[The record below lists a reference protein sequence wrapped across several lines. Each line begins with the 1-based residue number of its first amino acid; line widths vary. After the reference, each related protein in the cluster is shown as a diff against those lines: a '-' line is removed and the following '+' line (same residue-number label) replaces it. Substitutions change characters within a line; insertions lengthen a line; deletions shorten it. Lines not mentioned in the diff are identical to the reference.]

1 MIFDVLDQKMK
12 DMKALRQ
19 REERRANQKQQEAA
33 DQKYRGLVEEAHL
46 LVRSVNAVR
55 HMLKFPVSEELRTD
69 CLTLLDEL
77 ESVVSA
83 GYAVQESVEKVKRRY
98 DALHGQM
105 KKAWAEYFRSH
116 TADTLNTLR
125 VIRSIDET
133 SVDRYIEQIE
143 AAKDWSAGLSAF
155 GVLMVTLMFA
165 EELIKR
171 LDMAEE
177 TVDFLHKMASG
188 RATAADLSEGI
199 AAWLRKEGLDKK
211 IRLSFLSR

>member
-19 REERRANQKQQEAA
+19 REERRANQKQQAA
-33 DQKYRGLVEEAHL
+33 LDRKYRALVEEAERFSDSL
-46 LVRSVNAVR
+46 ACVRDT
-55 HMLKFPVSEELRTD
+55 LEFPVSEELRTD

-77 ESVVSA
+77 EAAAST
-83 GYAVQESVEKVKRRY
+83 GYAVQESVEKAKRRY

-105 KKAWAEYFRSH
+105 KKAWSVYFRSH

-155 GVLMVTLMFA
+155 AVLMVTLMSA

>member
-46 LVRSVNAVR
+46 LVRAVNAVR

-83 GYAVQESVEKVKRRY
+83 GYAVQESVEKAKRRY

-105 KKAWAEYFRSH
+105 KKAWAAYFRSH

-133 SVDRYIEQIE
+133 SADRYIEQIE

-155 GVLMVTLMFA
+155 AVLMVTLTSA
-165 EELIKR
+165 EELIKS
-171 LDMAEE
+171 LDMEEE

-188 RATAADLSEGI
+188 RATAADLNEGI

>member
-77 ESVVSA
+77 ESAVST
-83 GYAVQESVEKVKRRY
+83 GYAVQESVEKAKRRY

-105 KKAWAEYFRSH
+105 KKAWAVYFRSH

-155 GVLMVTLMFA
+155 AVLMVTLMSA

>member
-33 DQKYRGLVEEAHL
+33 EQKYRGLVEEAHL

-155 GVLMVTLMFA
+155 AVLMVTLMSA